1 MMKIK
6 GIYIFI
12 LLGMLSAG
20 AYAGEFREITLVDGS
35 AIYGQVVSFN
45 NGVYTIKSNS
55 LGTIKIEESDIQQ
68 IRVKPCDANK
78 GEHAAASNPAINAEI
93 QTLHTLMENDQEI
106 MNKINSLQNDPDFQ
120 EIMRDPAIIN
130 ALNSGNI
137 AALISNPKFMRLL
150 NNETVQEIQK
160 KLVQ

>member
-1 MMKIK
+1 MKIK

-20 AYAGEFREITLVDGS
+20 AYAGEFREIKLVDGS

-68 IRVKPCDANK
+68 IRVKPRDANK
-78 GEHAAASNPAINAEI
+78 GEHAAASNPAINAEVQI
-93 QTLHTLMENDQEI
+93 LHTLMENDQEI
-106 MNKINSLQNDPDFQ
+106 MNKISSLQNDPDFQ